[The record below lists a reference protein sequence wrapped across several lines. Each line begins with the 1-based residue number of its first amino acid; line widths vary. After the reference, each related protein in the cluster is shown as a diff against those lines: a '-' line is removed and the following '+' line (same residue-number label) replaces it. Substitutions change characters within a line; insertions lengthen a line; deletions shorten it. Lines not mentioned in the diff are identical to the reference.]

1 MKTVTDVFKE
11 YKVGQ
16 VDRMLE
22 LLGNATD
29 EQKSMF
35 GNRHWYMITDIIEI
49 LEKTEGVDNG

>member
-1 MKTVTDVFKE
+1 MTTVADVFKK
-11 YKVGQ
+11 YKIGQ

-49 LEKTEGVDNG
+49 LEGARGDDD

>member
-1 MKTVTDVFKE
+1 MKTVADVFKG
-11 YKVGQ
+11 YKIGQ

-49 LEKTEGVDNG
+49 LEGARGDDD

>member
-1 MKTVTDVFKE
+1 MKTVADVFKK

-49 LEKTEGVDNG
+49 LEKTDD

>member
-1 MKTVTDVFKE
+1 MKTVADVFKE
-11 YKVGQ
+11 YKIGQ

-49 LEKTEGVDNG
+49 LEKTVGKDDG

>member
-1 MKTVTDVFKE
+1 MFKE
-11 YKVGQ
+11 YKIGQ

-49 LEKTEGVDNG
+49 LEKTGGKDDG

>member
-11 YKVGQ
+11 YKIGQ

-49 LEKTEGVDNG
+49 LEKTND